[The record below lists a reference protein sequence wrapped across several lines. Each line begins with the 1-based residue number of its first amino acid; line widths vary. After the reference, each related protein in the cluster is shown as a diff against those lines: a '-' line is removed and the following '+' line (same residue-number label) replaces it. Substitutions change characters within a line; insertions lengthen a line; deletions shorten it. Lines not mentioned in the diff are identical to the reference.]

1 MGSFLLALAALRRS
15 AGLRIDRRAHLGGA
29 IMATLTELSFGKR
42 IQPEEVTP
50 AVRDDLAHE
59 EWQNEWTWLG
69 LVAAFGVMVALGV
82 SLTYRWHGEVV
93 GAEIPAVIVVGVLT
107 ILGILVVQA
116 IYMQR
121 RTFVR
126 NMPATRALVVS
137 AEPTYK
143 YADDGSEHLKRLH
156 LRYVPR
162 FGTQGDALELL
173 IGETTKEAVAD
184 LSPHA
189 RDFAYGVDQG
199 AMISVL
205 YDPRHPDHV
214 RVVERLVEHHHA
226 TVAA

>member
-1 MGSFLLALAALRRS
+1 
-15 AGLRIDRRAHLGGA
+15 
-29 IMATLTELSFGKR
+29 MATLTELSFGKR
-42 IQPEEVTP
+42 IQPEEITP
-50 AVRDDLAHE
+50 AVRSDLAHE

-69 LVAAFGVMVALGV
+69 LVAIFGVILALGV
-82 SLTYRWHGEVV
+82 SLAYRWHGEII
-93 GAEIPAVIVVGVLT
+93 GAEIPAVVVVGALT
-107 ILGILVVQA
+107 ILAILVVQT

-126 NMPATRALVVS
+126 NMPATRALVLS

-162 FGTQGDALELL
+162 MGTQGDAFELL
-173 IGETTKEAVAD
+173 VGGSTKEVVTD
-184 LSPHA
+184 LSPRAH
-189 RDFAYGVDQG
+189 DFAYGVDQG

-214 RVVERLVEHHHA
+214 MVVERLIEHHHG
-226 TVAA
+226 TFAA